1 MTALLAAVPL
11 LGVACGGD
19 GDAGATLPSIITTT
33 TTTIAPTT
41 TAIGTYYIVKSG
53 DNLGNIAR
61 SLGVDMNE
69 LMVLNSIPN
78 ANDIDVGQALLIP
91 PPTVVIE
98 SLPTP

>member
-1 MTALLAAVPL
+1 MTALLVAVPIV
-11 LGVACGGD
+11 GVSCGGD
-19 GDAGATLPSIITTT
+19 GDAGATLPAIITTT
-33 TTTIAPTT
+33 SSTLAPTT

-69 LMVLNSIPN
+69 LMTLNSIPN

-91 PPTVVIE
+91 PPTVLIE
-98 SLPTP
+98 SLPAP